1 MGVSSVVLI
10 NQTFGAGRG
19 RAKGISFALI
29 KDRQFWTTLDVD
41 FLTSLKHSTTPMNW
55 IQRAS
60 HTLQLESEAIA
71 GIIPRLGAS
80 FEAVGALLFEL
91 EGRVV
96 VTGVGKSAIIAQ
108 KIVATFNSTGTPAV
122 FMHAADA
129 IHGDLGLVQK
139 QDAVICIS
147 KSGNSPEIKALTPLI
162 KHRGIPLI
170 AMAGN
175 VDSHLA
181 QQADYVLDTTVKQ
194 EACPLDLAPT
204 SSTAAQM
211 ALGDAL
217 ATCLMEARGFQ
228 ADDFAQMHPGGALG
242 KRLYTRLKD
251 LIEPERAPAVHA
263 NADLA
268 QVVLAMSAGRCGAT
282 AVLED
287 DMIIGIITD
296 GDLRRHLEQT
306 GGAPA
311 LAKELMNPQPKVLDA
326 DSLAVKAFQIMESF
340 AISQIVVTREGTY
353 AGMVHLHDMLR
364 EGIF

>member
-1 MGVSSVVLI
+1 
-10 NQTFGAGRG
+10 
-19 RAKGISFALI
+19 
-29 KDRQFWTTLDVD
+29 
-41 FLTSLKHSTTPMNW
+41 MNW

-71 GIIPRLGAS
+71 GIIPQLGAS
-80 FEAVGALLFEL
+80 FEAVGTLLFAL

-96 VTGVGKSAIIAQ
+96 ITGIGKSAIIAQ

-162 KHRGIPLI
+162 KHREIPLI
-170 AMAGN
+170 AIVGN
-175 VDSHLA
+175 LDSHLA
-181 QQADYVLDTTVKQ
+181 RQANYVLDTTVKQ

-211 ALGDAL
+211 AMGDAL
-217 ATCLMEARGFQ
+217 ATCLMEARGFK
-228 ADDFAQMHPGGALG
+228 AEDFAQMHPGGALG

-251 LIEPERAPAVHA
+251 MIEPERAPAVEA
-263 NADLA
+263 SAELSE
-268 QVVLAMSAGRCGAT
+268 VVLAMSAGRCGAT
-282 AVLED
+282 AVLD
-287 DMIIGIITD
+287 NGKIIGIITD
-296 GDLRRHLEQT
+296 GDLRRHLEQN

-311 LAKELMNPQPKVLDA
+311 SAHELMNPEPKVLDA
-326 DSLAVKAFQIMESF
+326 ESLAVKAFQIMESH
-340 AISQIVVTREGTY
+340 AISQIVVTHEKTY